1 MLQLPLSFSRDGC
14 TLRRRQLTGLQVL
27 PRLVML
33 TCYTSY
39 PWGYPV
45 LQPHKNIVVYQPEPS
60 TLHCKAFKAVL
71 LVGGHTEPVL
81 GGPGA
86 SGLWLSGR
94 GSASERLSW
103 KKGCTV
109 SYVLQSIQTIPQH
122 VEAVVSE

>member
-1 MLQLPLSFSRDGC
+1 MLKLPLSFSRDGC

-45 LQPHKNIVVYQPEPS
+45 LQPHKNIVVHINPNLQPYTAKPSEPS
-60 TLHCKAFKAVL
+60 RL
-71 LVGGHTEPVL
+71 LEDIL
-81 GGPGA
+81 SLSWGPGA
-86 SGLWLSGR
+86 SGQRLSGWC
-94 GSASERLSW
+94 SASERLSW